1 MEEGASAR
9 RYRAEGKPGERQQAH
24 NHEKWRLNF
33 YGDHMIHSDRPFIVR
48 WVHLTALLCIAL
60 LLGSCRSSEETGTG
74 KRIGAPVASQTVS
87 DSVRAKVDSMMRS
100 DSLRARRAGF
110 TSQHDTLMASVVKTS
125 KPGVRA
131 VKPIERPAN
140 TAYTVQ
146 VGAFARTDHALR
158 AQKIARERFADLPI
172 FNTFEPY
179 DKLYRVRVGKFDTR
193 QQADS
198 LRKWMLKQFPADYSD
213 TWINYISK

>member
-1 MEEGASAR
+1 
-9 RYRAEGKPGERQQAH
+9 
-24 NHEKWRLNF
+24 
-33 YGDHMIHSDRPFIVR
+33 MIQSDRPFIVR
-48 WVHLTALLCIAL
+48 WVHLSAPLCIAL
-60 LLGSCRSSEETGTG
+60 LLGSCVSSEGTGTG

-110 TSQHDTLMASVVKTS
+110 TSQHDTLIASVVKTS
-125 KPGVRA
+125 KPGVRT

-172 FNTFEPY
+172 FNYFEPY

-198 LRKWMLKQFPADYSD
+198 LRKSMLKQYPADYSD

>member
-1 MEEGASAR
+1 
-9 RYRAEGKPGERQQAH
+9 
-24 NHEKWRLNF
+24 
-33 YGDHMIHSDRPFIVR
+33 MIHSDRPFIVR
-48 WVHLTALLCIAL
+48 WVYLSALAFLAL
-60 LLGSCRSSEETGTG
+60 MLSACVSSEETGTG
-74 KRIGAPVASQTVS
+74 KRVGAPVSSQAVS

-100 DSLRARRAGF
+100 DSIRARRAGF

-125 KPGVRA
+125 KPGVRG

-146 VGAFARTDHALR
+146 IGAFARTDHALQV
-158 AQKIARERFADLPI
+158 QKIARERFADLPI

-198 LRKWMLKQFPADYSD
+198 LRKSMVKLFPADYTDS
-213 TWINYISK
+213 WINYISK